1 MLKQN
6 TPVIEYIP
14 LREYYHRHTR
24 SIFWELQVRYINLL
38 EKPDRSLDT
47 LNLLDLTEQEKRGV
61 LEILYFIF
69 GRIFYG
75 LSLQLNEYLLFI

>member
-6 TPVIEYIP
+6 APVIEYIP

-61 LEILYFIF
+61 LEILYFTFIF
-69 GRIFYG
+69 RQNI
-75 LSLQLNEYLLFI
+75 LWVIVAVE